1 MIVKRTIQE
10 DDDGKLIECIINSSN
25 ILKTDYFAH
34 RNRLYV
40 YFNRGKVYS
49 YGNITEEV
57 YKNFEEADSQGEF
70 LRGEIMKKS
79 NKYPY
84 NKEFSLTESE
94 INETKYIIE
103 EWKEDNNLV

>member
-1 MIVKRTIQE
+1 MIVQRNIVE
-10 DDDGKLIECIINSSN
+10 DDDGKIITCIIESSN
-25 ILKTDYFAH
+25 ILKTEFFAH

-49 YGNITEEV
+49 YGNISEEI

-79 NKYPY
+79 VKYPY
-84 NKEFSLTESE
+84 MKEFSMTDFELK
-94 INETKYIIE
+94 ETKQIIE
-103 EWKEDNNLV
+103 EWKDNQE